1 GDLAILLRDLPFVAP
16 ALPPM
21 ADLNAA
27 ICKRLH
33 DELIAG
39 MKQWVLNSV
48 EGMVSIPLLHGRL
61 EPQEEGA
68 PRRIPLCQRHYLS
81 VVSITDHRLALT
93 RLLCGSFYFRGL
105 RTTLQDHSPA
115 SLLCRKCG
123 SDLETP
129 GHVFMQCRD
138 LQTVAARETLRET
151 LQREFGVTLRTAD
164 SAADA
169 MRGMQKLIF
178 DLKTVVPMA
187 RFIYQV
193 VRAWRWFGRRLPTM
207 VSELAPDTDEEADYW
222 NFESAE
228 EDWEWSGAEMEME
241 IDL

>member
-1 GDLAILLRDLPFVAP
+1 
-16 ALPPM
+16 M

-105 RTTLQDHSPA
+105 RTT
-115 SLLCRKCG
+115 KCG

>member
-1 GDLAILLRDLPFVAP
+1 
-16 ALPPM
+16 M

-115 SLLCRKCG
+115 SLLCRK
-123 SDLETP
+123 
-129 GHVFMQCRD
+129 D